1 MECKIFAFAS
11 LVSYRYVVILS
22 LYNGKILLS
31 QHKARET
38 WEMQGGHIETGETPE
53 AAARR
58 ELFEESGAVGFSLEP
73 LCDYGAGNE
82 KDGSGGAAFLARLTE
97 RGPLPPSEMRRTAL
111 FEAPPAA
118 LTYPDIAPKI
128 FACAGIAC
136 SAALCDP
143 WLVQSR
149 KGGAVDAH

>member
-11 LVSYRYVVILS
+11 LASYRYVVILS

-31 QHKARET
+31 QHTARET

-73 LCDYGAGNE
+73 LCDYWAGNE
-82 KDGSGGAAFLARLTE
+82 KDGSGGAAFLARI
-97 RGPLPPSEMRRTAL
+97 
-111 FEAPPAA
+111 
-118 LTYPDIAPKI
+118 IAPKI

>member
-11 LVSYRYVVILS
+11 LASYRYVVILS

-73 LCDYGAGNE
+73 LCDYWAGNE
-82 KDGSGGAAFLARLTE
+82 KDGSGGAAFLARIIA
-97 RGPLPPSEMRRTAL
+97 RRFLRARASL
-111 FEAPPAA
+111 APQHCV
-118 LTYPDIAPKI
+118 THGW
-128 FACAGIAC
+128 CRAG
-136 SAALCDP
+136 
-143 WLVQSR
+143 
-149 KGGAVDAH
+149 KGVL

>member
-11 LVSYRYVVILS
+11 LASYRYVVILS

-73 LCDYGAGNE
+73 LCDYWAGDE
-82 KDGSGGAAFLARLTE
+82 KDGSGGAAFLARITE
-97 RGPLPPSEMRRTAL
+97 LGPRFLRRRLLRSHIRISRRRFLRARASL
-111 FEAPPAA
+111 APQHCV
-118 LTYPDIAPKI
+118 IHGW
-128 FACAGIAC
+128 CRAG
-136 SAALCDP
+136 
-143 WLVQSR
+143 
-149 KGGAVDAH
+149 KGGL